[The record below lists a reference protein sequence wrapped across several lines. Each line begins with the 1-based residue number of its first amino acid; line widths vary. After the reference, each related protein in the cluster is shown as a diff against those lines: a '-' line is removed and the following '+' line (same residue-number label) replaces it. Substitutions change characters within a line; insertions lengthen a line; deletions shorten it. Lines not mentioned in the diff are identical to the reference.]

1 MPGRRA
7 RALDKLMSTTGRLPA
22 WSGFVLAAG
31 LYASL
36 HVANRQPALLG
47 GHGSTGPAGHATP
60 ASLLLG
66 AAQYLLPTLCLLL
79 TLRGLWRRHRMMRRE
94 QAAQAAARAVA
105 ELDGRGFARLIA
117 ESFQQSGYRVL
128 GVHGAGV
135 SGGRDNGADIEL
147 SKDGELHL
155 VQVRYWRADM
165 VDHRA
170 VRQLNAAITT
180 NGASRGWIITSGLY
194 TEKARQEAAVRPIRL
209 IDGCGLLRIVEAMR
223 GQGLVRPSRYT
234 V

>member
-47 GHGSTGPAGHATP
+47 GHGSTGAG
-60 ASLLLG
+60 G
-66 AAQYLLPTLCLLL
+66 AAPLTILALTVAQYLLPALCLLL
-79 TLRGLWRRHRMMRRE
+79 TLRGIWRRHRLLRRE
-94 QAAQAAARAVA
+94 QLAQAAARAVA
-105 ELDGRGFARLIA
+105 ELDGRAFARLIA
-117 ESFQQSGYRVL
+117 DSFQSSGYRL
-128 GVHGAGV
+128 LSINGAG
-135 SGGRDNGADIEL
+135 SRDNGADIEL

-194 TEKARQEAAVRPIRL
+194 TEKARHEAALRPIRL
-209 IDGCGLLRIVEAMR
+209 IDGSGLLRIIEAMR
-223 GQGLVRPSRYT
+223 SQGLVRPSRYT
-234 V
+234 A

>member
-1 MPGRRA
+1 MAGRHS
-7 RALDKLMSTTGRLPA
+7 RALDKLMSTTGRLPV

-36 HVANRQPALLG
+36 HAASRQPALLG
-47 GHGSTGPAGHATP
+47 GHGSAGAGET
-60 ASLLLG
+60 SLITLLLTV
-66 AAQYLLPTLCLLL
+66 AQYLLPALCLLL
-79 TLRGLWRRHRMMRRE
+79 TLRAIWRRHRLMRRE
-94 QAAQAAARAVA
+94 QLAQAAARAVA

-117 ESFQQSGYRVL
+117 ESFQRSGYRVL
-128 GVHGAGV
+128 GVHGAGA
-135 SGGRDNGADIEL
+135 SGGRDHGADIEL

-180 NGASRGWIITSGLY
+180 NGASRGWIITSGLF
-194 TEKARQEAAVRPIRL
+194 TEKARQEAALRPIRL
-209 IDGCGLLRIVEAMR
+209 IDGCGLLRIIEAMR

-234 V
+234 A

>member
-147 SKDGELHL
+147 SKDGELRRL
-155 VQVRYWRADM
+155 REDPDNPQARRLFRGMAAD
-165 VDHRA
+165 A
-170 VRQLNAAITT
+170 LQ
-180 NGASRGWIITSGLY
+180 
-194 TEKARQEAAVRPIRL
+194 AAVRVVTDLPPQAIRDCL
-209 IDGCGLLRIVEAMR
+209 AAHGARPALAGLLLARQADLARQLAGISR
-223 GQGLVRPSRYT
+223 RPGP
-234 V
+234 